1 MKTRRVWIATVSSL
15 ALLGVVFLILGL
27 VRPTSPS
34 IPVRAGEFEDSIP
47 QKRVQELISL
57 AFPSFAKASEGRPRV
72 AGAKTPFKV
81 THQSPEQTADF
92 AFNALG
98 SIWEANLPEGDKVA
112 FAVRFKEESGSWSDW
127 RAIEEEDDLKE
138 DPPPGIHYGRL
149 ISAGDALQFQ
159 YRAVFTLMSAK
170 QVPSVSKIKLV
181 YIDSRGKAKARG
193 RSVGTV
199 LGDALLAVRSSLSL
213 ESVLLRKIRSFLEF
227 DSYEVSADTP
237 SADVPVINRASWG
250 AKESYRFD
258 KNGDEIWTRSYR
270 PIEKMIVH
278 HTVFN
283 DPDPKTVVRAIYY
296 YHAVTLGFG
305 DIGYNFLID
314 RAGNIYE
321 GRYGGDGVV
330 AGHAR
335 RYNWGSV
342 GVAVLG
348 DFRYDSVN
356 NPIRNAL
363 DKVAVWKFT
372 KHGVDPTLNT
382 YFIDRTLPSVFEHGK
397 VLPTACA
404 GTNLNNY
411 VPTLKSHA
419 RFMPQEILVK
429 FRGGVSDGQIS
440 GFAGKLSL
448 TEVSRHQ
455 NSIRRFRFG
464 NGRTVG
470 QVLSAASKEMIV
482 AYARANYIR
491 QMTLTPDDP
500 EFVNQWS
507 LTQIKASEAWDISPG
522 GDSTVT
528 VAVLD
533 TGVAYEN
540 YSDIR
545 GVYAQATDFG
555 GTTFVP
561 GYDFINNDGH
571 ANDDHGHGTAVAS
584 ILAATT
590 NNATGI
596 AGIAYA
602 AKIMPVKVLD
612 QYGAG
617 TDVTIADGIYWAV
630 DNGAKVLNLSLGSVD
645 HSPILK
651 EAVDYVIKVKGA
663 VVVAAAGNQG
673 RESLLYPARYLDV
686 VAVGASNMNG
696 NRAWYSNYG
705 EGLDLLAPGGDLK
718 ADLDGNGTADGILFE
733 MIKKVQNPKDFT
745 NFEFRLGHGTSFATP
760 HVSATIAIMVVR
772 GTIWPESLERFIKM
786 SVLNMPVVVNKANPV
801 PPHPNGVLLRA
812 GSTPA
817 VYSFESGVRRLVP
830 NRSVFL
836 ERYGDWGKVASVSPY
851 TVGTYPQDSQIGYP
865 DGTLLKGSARTVYV
879 LERGKRRGFASRAIF
894 EGLGYKWENI
904 ILLSDA
910 ELGKYP
916 AGDSIS
922 SLKHPDGTLMR
933 RSSTSAA
940 VYYLENGKRRLI
952 TSRAAFLSFG
962 FEWEDVLVTGKF
974 FANYPESSPLLYG
987 DGTLLRGSTATV
999 YVVSEGKLRPI
1010 ASRETFADLGFRWDK
1025 VLSISNDWLSQFV
1038 IGEVLY

>member
-1 MKTRRVWIATVSSL
+1 
-15 ALLGVVFLILGL
+15 
-27 VRPTSPS
+27 
-34 IPVRAGEFEDSIP
+34 
-47 QKRVQELISL
+47 
-57 AFPSFAKASEGRPRV
+57 
-72 AGAKTPFKV
+72 
-81 THQSPEQTADF
+81 
-92 AFNALG
+92 
-98 SIWEANLPEGDKVA
+98 
-112 FAVRFKEESGSWSDW
+112 
-127 RAIEEEDDLKE
+127 
-138 DPPPGIHYGRL
+138 
-149 ISAGDALQFQ
+149 
-159 YRAVFTLMSAK
+159 
-170 QVPSVSKIKLV
+170 
-181 YIDSRGKAKARG
+181 
-193 RSVGTV
+193 
-199 LGDALLAVRSSLSL
+199 
-213 ESVLLRKIRSFLEF
+213 
-227 DSYEVSADTP
+227 
-237 SADVPVINRASWG
+237 
-250 AKESYRFD
+250 
-258 KNGDEIWTRSYR
+258 
-270 PIEKMIVH
+270 MIVH

-283 DPDPKTVVRAIYY
+283 DRDPKAAMRAVYY

-305 DIGYNFLID
+305 DILYSFLVD
-314 RAGNIYE
+314 RNGNIYE
-321 GRYGGDGVV
+321 GRYGGEGVV
-330 AGHAR
+330 AGHTR
-335 RYNWGSV
+335 GYNWGSL

-348 DFRYDSVN
+348 DFRYDTVTN
-356 NPIRNAL
+356 QIKNAL
-363 DKVAVWKFT
+363 DRIAVWEFT

-382 YFIDRTLPSVFEHGK
+382 FFVDRTLPSIFQHGY
-397 VLPTACA
+397 VRPTACA

-429 FRGGVSDGQIS
+429 FGGGVSDGEIT
-440 GFAGKLSL
+440 GFAGRLQL

-455 NSIRRFRFG
+455 NRVRRFRFG

-470 QVLSAASKEMIV
+470 QVLSAASNEDIV

-528 VAVLD
+528 IAVLD

-540 YSDIR
+540 YSDIG

-561 GYDFINNDGH
+561 GYDFINNDAH

-590 NNATGI
+590 NNSIGI

-673 RESLLYPARYLDV
+673 RGSLLYPARYSDV

-718 ADLDGNGTADGILFE
+718 ADSDKNGTADGILFE
-733 MIKKVQNPKDFT
+733 MIKKVQNPRDFT

-760 HVSATIAIMVVR
+760 HVSATAAIMVSR

-786 SVLNMPVVVNKANPV
+786 SVLDMSAAVSKASSAL
-801 PPHPNGVLLRA
+801 PHPNGVLLRA
-812 GSTPA
+812 GSSPA

-851 TVGTYPQDSQIGYP
+851 TVSTYSQDSQVGYP
-865 DGTLLKGSARTVYV
+865 DGTLLKGSAKTVYV
-879 LERGKRRGFASRAIF
+879 LEKGKRRGFASRAIF
-894 EGLGYKWENI
+894 EGLGYRWEGVI
-904 ILLSDA
+904 PLSDA

-922 SLKHPDGTLMR
+922 SLKYPDGTLMR

-952 TSRAAFLSFG
+952 TSSAAFLSFG
-962 FEWEDVLVTGKF
+962 FEWEDVLVAGKY
-974 FANYPESSPLLYG
+974 FANYPEGSPLLFG
-987 DGTLLRGSTATV
+987 EGALLKGSAPTV
-999 YVVSEGKLRPI
+999 YIVSEGKLRPI
-1010 ASRETFADLGFRWDK
+1010 ASREAFTDLGFRWDK
-1025 VLSISNDWLSQFV
+1025 VIQVDDSIIAKFV
-1038 IGEVLY
+1038 RSEALY